1 MDWRLATFD
10 NNYKYQKLGKSVK
23 DEFYFASFN
32 CFSQLR
38 IKSNKTVVIFIFTA
52 GNFRHEYHPRHIFLS
67 DKATREILLFFVIKP
82 RTVAY
87 LDHIKYHI

>member
-23 DEFYFASFN
+23 DQFYFASFN

-38 IKSNKTVVIFIFTA
+38 IKSNKKVVIFIFTA
-52 GNFRHEYHPRHIFLS
+52 GNFRHEYHLHRICLS